1 MRFAIGL
8 VVAVSLLMCSIAV
21 VPAAQAANTE
31 IATNVP
37 HAATTNATSLLEEME
52 THAATLSEYK
62 YECEITSQKGNKTIK
77 EFGTFYFKKP
87 NSIRVDVTGGPKNGS
102 VAVLRSDG
110 KVRGHMGGWL
120 KNFVGTVPADSNL
133 LTSTT
138 GFSLVR
144 SDYKT
149 LASELRKYMQQG
161 WSANVERTTDG
172 SNYLLQ
178 MKSPEGKLGKRI
190 TVDEKTFLPLEWE
203 NTAGGKSVSL
213 CKFRNVVVNPGF
225 SATLFKI

>member
-1 MRFAIGL
+1 MRSAIDGL
-8 VVAVSLLMCSIAV
+8 VVVGSLLMCLVAV
-21 VPAAQAANTE
+21 APAALAANPE
-31 IATNVP
+31 IASNVP
-37 HAATTNATSLLEEME
+37 HAAINATSLLEEME
-52 THAATLSEYK
+52 AHAATLNEYK

-77 EFGTFYFKKP
+77 ELGTFYFKKP
-87 NSIRVDVTGGPKNGS
+87 NSIRVDVTGGPKSGS
-102 VAVLRSDG
+102 VAVLRADG

-120 KNFVGTVPADSNL
+120 KYFVGTVPADSNL

-149 LASELRKYMQQG
+149 LAGELRKYVRQG
-161 WSANVERTTDG
+161 WSADVECTANG
-172 SNYLLQ
+172 GNYVLQ

-203 NTAGGKSVSL
+203 NTSDGKPISL
-213 CKFRNVVVNPGF
+213 CRFRNVVVNPGF